1 MYTLKLHLDDDIYET
16 LKAKSIDI
24 PTKINEYL
32 ANLADDGYPAIS
44 REEAKK
50 KVTDAVSRYKRNTGV
65 YATLNE
71 YNTHKD
77 SIISNLK
84 SKYANK

>member
-1 MYTLKLHLDDDIYET
+1 MHTLKLHLDDDIYET

-50 KVTDAVSRYKRNTGV
+50 RVSDAVNRYESNTGV
-65 YATLNE
+65 YVTLDE

-84 SKYANK
+84 SKYANN

>member
-1 MYTLKLHLDDDIYET
+1 MHTLKLHLDDEIYET

-32 ANLADDGYPAIS
+32 ANLADDGYPTISTKESKKRVSDAI
-44 REEAKK
+44 
-50 KVTDAVSRYKRNTGV
+50 DRYENNTGIYV
-65 YATLNE
+65 TLDD

-77 SIISNLK
+77 LFISNIK
-84 SKYANK
+84 NKYANN